1 MAAAAGSN
9 PGSMT
14 SVASRLLPSRADPS
28 VRYRDKPVPTPQ
40 RGSLWMPIDTRPE
53 SDRRKP
59 LEMLTES
66 PRLPTHREPG
76 SERGG
81 GQSDRLTVW
90 PVAALS

>member
-1 MAAAAGSN
+1 
-9 PGSMT
+9 
-14 SVASRLLPSRADPS
+14 
-28 VRYRDKPVPTPQ
+28 
-40 RGSLWMPIDTRPE
+40 MPIDTRPE